1 MQKLYAALSSI
12 AVALSLSTITSAA
25 TEYVLVNL
33 NSVTENAG
41 KIYALNTATGALT
54 LEGTLSTG
62 GTGLKAI
69 NFGDVEQAITPNADC
84 VFIAD
89 TGTSEI
95 AAFSKTTTYS
105 KVGNYTNV
113 SVAFD
118 EDGGSLS
125 VTPNGKFLYATYS
138 QSQNIGAWAINPDCS
153 LAFVASYYPS
163 ALDLPLS
170 ALKVTPNGE
179 YLVLGTTDQFAI
191 DQSTG
196 ALTALGRLPECG
208 CLFNGIDFTKDS
220 KIVAF
225 ASGPAANAYVAR
237 ITPTG
242 LKDLRMWVLASP
254 QQAAQNTIPFFS
266 AAGYGG
272 AGNLYFGAIG
282 GGSEKTPSAVIT
294 TNFTESPLTLS
305 VVSITQIDSPQFRDG
320 AIAATGDIM
329 VVAEFPNQ
337 IGVYQINPD
346 GSLTQLSTT
355 TVTGNEIGLFSLSIF
370 PNTR

>member
-1 MQKLYAALSSI
+1 M
-12 AVALSLSTITSAA
+12 
-25 TEYVLVNL
+25 
-33 NSVTENAG
+33 
-41 KIYALNTATGALT
+41 
-54 LEGTLSTG
+54 
-62 GTGLKAI
+62 
-69 NFGDVEQAITPNADC
+69 
-84 VFIAD
+84 
-89 TGTSEI
+89 
-95 AAFSKTTTYS
+95 
-105 KVGNYTNV
+105 
-113 SVAFD
+113 AFD

-153 LAFVASYYPS
+153 LGFIASYYPS

-196 ALTALGRLPECG
+196 TLTALGRLPECG

-220 KIVAF
+220 KVVAF
-225 ASGPAANAYVAR
+225 ASGPAANAYIAR

-254 QQAAQNTIPFFS
+254 QQAAQNTTPFFS

-282 GGSEKTPSAVIT
+282 GGSEKMPSAVIT
-294 TNFTESPLTLS
+294 TNFSESPLSLS
-305 VVSITQIDSPQFRDG
+305 VTNITQIESPQFRDG
-320 AIAATGDIM
+320 AIAATGNTM
-329 VVAEFPNQ
+329 VVAEFPNE
-337 IGVYQINPD
+337 IGVFHINPD
-346 GSLTQLSTT
+346 GSLSQLSTT
-355 TVTGNEIGLFSLSIF
+355 KVMGTEIGVFSLSIF